1 VIRGRGIVVEFVQ
14 YNYGYRYKN
23 YDSKD
28 RAGRWAEQDEGPSYQ
43 VYLRRNPL
51 GN

>member
-1 VIRGRGIVVEFVQ
+1 MDI
-14 YNYGYRYKN
+14 KTT
-23 YDSKD
+23 SKD